1 MYNYF
6 VIVKIKFSNTKL
18 LLKGVKVMDI
28 GTKIKA
34 LRLKNNLTLKELAS
48 RCELTTGFLSQL
60 EHNVSSPSIQ
70 TLENIIEAL
79 GSSLKDFFNDTE
91 ENKMVFNKDDFYI
104 HETQD

>member
-18 LLKGVKVMDI
+18 LLKEVKVMDI

-79 GSSLKDFFNDTE
+79 MLPSK
-91 ENKMVFNKDDFYI
+91 
-104 HETQD
+104 

>member
-48 RCELTTGFLSQL
+48 RCELTTGFLLPVFQL
-60 EHNVSSPSIQ
+60 R
-70 TLENIIEAL
+70 
-79 GSSLKDFFNDTE
+79 GY
-91 ENKMVFNKDDFYI
+91 FY
-104 HETQD
+104 

>member
-70 TLENIIEAL
+70 TLENIIEA
-79 GSSLKDFFNDTE
+79 
-91 ENKMVFNKDDFYI
+91 
-104 HETQD
+104 

>member
-1 MYNYF
+1 
-6 VIVKIKFSNTKL
+6 
-18 LLKGVKVMDI
+18 MDI

-79 GSSLKDFFNDTE
+79 GSSL
-91 ENKMVFNKDDFYI
+91 
-104 HETQD
+104 

>member
-18 LLKGVKVMDI
+18 LLKGVKAMDI

-104 HETQD
+104 H